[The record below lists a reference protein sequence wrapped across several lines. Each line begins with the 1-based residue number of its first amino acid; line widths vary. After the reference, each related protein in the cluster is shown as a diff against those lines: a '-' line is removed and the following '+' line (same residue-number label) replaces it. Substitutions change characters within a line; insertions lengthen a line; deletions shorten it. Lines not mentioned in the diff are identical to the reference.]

1 MNRTAPYVGQW
12 LTRAGRQWPWVALG
26 GVLLLG
32 VLAMIGFRALSGSKL
47 AAGAAPDGS
56 DPRSPGGAAGAANS
70 AAQALPGGTG
80 GAAGQPG
87 VGAGPTLNVPSPTV
101 RIVLRTVPAKQ
112 RSMVSWGSKRLG
124 FIDRGK
130 PLVIVRPRD
139 SGPLDVVVRSEGF
152 IPVHTRANTFNDS
165 VIDVKLTPLEKKE
178 TIYGYK
184 QPLPP
189 PPDAGA
195 PIDIGIPIMP

>member
-1 MNRTAPYVGQW
+1 MNRTAPFVGQW
-12 LTRAGRQWPWVALG
+12 LTRAGRQWPWVALSG
-26 GVLLLG
+26 LLLLG
-32 VLAMIGFRALSGSKL
+32 MLVLGLRSLSGSSR
-47 AAGAAPDGS
+47 ATGAAPDGG
-56 DPRSPGGAAGAANS
+56 DPRVPLGPAGAANTAPLPAAGAAGAA
-70 AAQALPGGTG
+70 
-80 GAAGQPG
+80 GQPATG
-87 VGAGPTLNVPSPTV
+87 QVAASTPSPTV
-101 RIVLRTVPAKQ
+101 RIVFRTVPARQ
-112 RSMVSWGSKRLG
+112 RSFVSWGSKRLG

-152 IPVHTRANTFNDS
+152 IPVHTRANTFDDS

-189 PPDAGA
+189 PPDAGV
-195 PIDIGIPIMP
+195 PIDIGMPIQP